1 MRPLRHAGLVIHP
14 RRDAWQTAEQV
25 EALLTS
31 RGVSV
36 VAAAPVV
43 PDLDVVVV
51 LGGDGLLMRT
61 ACDYAPYACPVL
73 GINLGHL
80 GFLTAAERHGALA
93 AVEALLDG
101 GYRVEE
107 RMMLEARASWL
118 APNRPILALNDIVFS
133 SGTKMASFD
142 VRIASQT
149 LAFRCDGVIVATST
163 GSTAYNASAFGPI
176 IDPAVD
182 CLIVNIRYPQPLP
195 FPSVVVHPSR
205 SLEVCVTSG
214 GSVVLT
220 PDGRTDV
227 PVEEQSQVTIQASQH
242 TAKLV
247 RLPHND
253 FFDTLN
259 EKFNLPL
266 RTGLQR

>member
-1 MRPLRHAGLVIHP
+1 MQSLRRAGLVIHP
-14 RRDAWQTAEQV
+14 RRDAWQVGEQV
-25 EALLTS
+25 EALLAE
-31 RGVSV
+31 RGISV

-43 PDLDVVVV
+43 PDLDAVIV

-61 ACDYAPYACPVL
+61 ACDYAPYDCPVL

-80 GFLTAAERHGALA
+80 GFLTAAERPGALA
-93 AVEALLDG
+93 AVEALITG
-101 GYRVEE
+101 AYRVEQ
-107 RMMLEARASWL
+107 RMMLEAQASWL
-118 APNRPILALNDIVFS
+118 PPNRPILALNDIVFS
-133 SGTKMASFD
+133 SGTKMANFD

-149 LAFRCDGVIVATST
+149 LAFRSDGVIIATST

-182 CLIVNIRYPQPLP
+182 CMIVNIRYPQPLP
-195 FPSVVVHPSR
+195 FPPVVVHPSR
-205 SLEVCVTSG
+205 SLEVCVADG
-214 GSVVLT
+214 GNVVLT
-220 PDGRTDV
+220 PDGRTDL
-227 PVEEQSQVTIQASQH
+227 PIEAGSQVTIQASAH

-266 RTGLQR
+266 RTGTRR